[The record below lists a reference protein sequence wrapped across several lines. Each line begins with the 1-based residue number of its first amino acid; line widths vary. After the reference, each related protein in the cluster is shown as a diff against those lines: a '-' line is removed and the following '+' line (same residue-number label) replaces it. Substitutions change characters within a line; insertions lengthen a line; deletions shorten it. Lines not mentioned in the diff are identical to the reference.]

1 MNIYD
6 EKINKYTDWGGDD
19 STGGLPVSGKRV
31 QEFIKDTLNTK
42 ISATFFDSANM
53 TQYGFLSAEDR
64 DNYVTSGDSSLIIS
78 RCPFEFTGV
87 QKRIVIVNPA
97 GSQELYFAENTGE
110 AVITVGFQSQE
121 KDITGVQWND
131 VVEDFTVS
139 VWVDKGSTG
148 SWIQIIEN
156 RSILYGN
163 ELSVDVYKYIQNGVN
178 RVRISATG
186 VLSDATSDLLFTVN
200 RTSMY
205 LSTSNFNWY
214 RPFIEGEAYNLG
226 GMNIGGSIPKVLH
239 IKVSNSQLGYSKVYE
254 ENIGTKT
261 YTNVAYYYTGLTFP
275 ETGSGT
281 YNVDIWLNSSGLE
294 SEHLKYNIMFIASN
308 DTNTAQLIAIN
319 EVSNNISNWTDSE
332 LFKYTIY
339 DRGAT
344 TSSPSITITYN
355 SSTLVD
361 EILSNVS
368 TSTINAYNASLEIDS
383 EVSELAINATIS
395 LGETS
400 KQITIDVDNSVSFPA
415 TSGSVFYLN
424 AATRSNNQE
433 NKGNIIN
440 EVDSSQITMTTENI
454 AYIDGVDGWTVDD
467 EGRKCFFIPAGSKA
481 TIEYK
486 PFATIGNAKTIEF
499 CYKVNNVAD
508 YNENI
513 ITIATNPEDDAFR
526 GIRIKSKNVCVHS
539 RDKNTN
545 NLAQSYNTKDE
556 ETVHVIITI
565 IKNYKVNYGNLCQ
578 IYVNGV
584 KKTSFSFTDTDSF
597 ITSANIVLGCANSDL
612 YLYKIR
618 MYNSGFGWQDAVQ
631 NYINCLPDK
640 DSKVS
645 ALNKV
650 IEVVDDSY
658 NIDYDACV
666 KAGYNTMVIEM
677 KQGSL
682 PDVLHPSSGTCD
694 VTFNFPDVIESEL
707 DKDFKNFFSGNTLT
721 DQVIDGQGT
730 TSMTY
735 YRWNF
740 RWKLSKTYN
749 KRRITAKKNYAS
761 SMHSHKMG
769 CTRMYNDLHN
779 TVVGVNDANARV
791 AVFQYPAYG
800 FLKTLIDGTTDQ
812 YVYTFIGLYTVGPD
826 KGDRTTFGFNNPEFG
841 SSIMDMEGTDHTPM
855 GVGFDYP
862 WNSMSYDYAKEGFG
876 AITSNGS
883 VAVAYEVGSAGSL
896 SPDKAADQDAVWSM
910 IESEFKPA
918 YEAVYNNSTCILG
931 VTDTLEAINSNIS
944 SWRSQT
950 TSEGKPYSELEFW
963 TDGVYDL
970 YYFNTQSNRFE
981 SNGINLLT
989 QLNLSTTDLEGLSLH
1004 EKNEL
1009 FKSKRREKFKSI
1021 ASNYWNIDDLLFHDT
1036 FLLLFGATDNG
1047 KKNTYPYK
1055 LKLLSDGGRWQW
1067 RQDDLDSVLDI
1078 NNQGF
1083 AAKSY
1088 SLLYG
1093 DTTSSGSVFRGENSV
1108 LRTLVRECFVDET
1121 KQMVHRIL
1129 DAMVSLSPYGSNK
1142 IDKLIGYV
1150 KENLWD
1156 KAQNY
1161 FSKSGYN
1168 ADAEWSYEEAWPLKT
1183 SGAYV
1188 NDVDPLQQSLGD
1200 HYEAEKDWVELRM
1213 VFIASYF
1220 GWGPFAVD
1228 NGDDKST
1235 GQVSFRAASGYT
1247 YSITPAIDFNP
1258 TILIGQS
1265 DSVSAGNRILA
1276 GNSTDIV
1283 VPDMGNNDT
1292 HIYIQGTDYLSN
1304 IGDLKDLQVSADN
1317 PVLNVSSKRMKILK
1331 VGDELAENVTSNVA
1345 TLELGYNPCME
1356 EIDARNLST
1365 LTNSID
1371 LSRLPRLRRAL
1382 FKGTSS
1388 PNINISKGNKI
1399 EQLSLPDTITTLSLV
1414 SLPLLTEDTLDYGT
1428 LENISY
1434 LRVENNEFIDS
1445 FKLLKLAYTNSTNLS
1460 YIRIIGFDYSGTAS
1474 DITMLMDLAEAMD
1487 ENGNKKYHGIDAEGN
1502 ADNTGYPII
1511 EGHLHIAGSIS
1522 QETIDFLKDKFPALV
1537 LTADQIVNY
1546 FKFVDPEVSRIVA
1559 ENWGDG
1565 IGTTLEQI
1573 EAVTDIGT
1581 KFSNNSAITSFDEF
1595 VKFTNAQHITENAF
1609 QGDTSLRSIDL
1620 SKTKSI
1626 KSSSFYNCSSLNFD
1640 DLKLPELELLG
1651 VDAFYNV
1658 KIKNISD
1665 LGKITILPAASPNN
1679 QNFGDKSVLEEL
1691 VLPDTVTTLPENMC
1705 NGYTS
1710 LTYCKLPNSISI
1722 IPRNCFTGCSS
1733 LSKIEL
1739 PASVKELKQNCF
1751 SGCDTL
1757 SEINLGNI
1765 ENISIGNH
1773 SNIFTSK
1780 NLPEH
1785 IIFSNLK
1792 TISSTTS
1799 AWGILNGTNVRKVE
1813 FPNLEQVSGRWCFNG
1828 TSMLGTEEIIIGEN
1842 FKSWDGSYGDWLN
1855 LQPTLVIKAKTVP
1868 QLTGSLS
1875 TGKPNCI
1882 YVPDASVEA
1891 YKTATN
1897 WVNYADRI
1905 KSMFYYL
1912 GYIDFADPAVRDICV
1927 ANFDTDRDG
1936 VVSIEEAAA
1945 VTDIKTI
1952 FQGNTEITSFDEFK
1966 YFTGVTTLRT
1976 AFNNCK
1982 SLKKVSVPAI
1992 VSSVSTYRMFNGC
2005 SALSDVVFNAE
2016 TFGDQ
2021 VLKEA
2026 RSIKNVVLGSNVKTA
2041 ILHSA
2046 LENTYSPLN
2055 LYVGSGCNSISFS
2068 VGRDS
2073 ALRSILFA
2081 NIDVDAA
2088 NTNYYSNDGCLYET
2102 STNKLIVSRQR
2113 GEDEYTLPS
2122 FVSSLSDS
2130 AFAGTDIKKVII
2142 PSNVDTSTNTYLF
2155 KGSLVEEAV
2164 FQNSMISLTGFC
2176 FRDCKQLKKVTYPS
2190 TLTTFKGGVFYQCTS
2205 LTKFTIEAQVIGVN
2219 SEGSYGVFER
2229 CTSLSALICLP
2240 ENPPTAGINFIAN
2253 TPIASGTGFI
2263 YVPDDSVDA
2272 YKAATNWSTYTS
2284 QIKPINVA
2292 DTLPDIS
2299 TVAENDLYKIGEVYW
2314 KAEMVDNVLTWV
2326 EI

>member
-440 EVDSSQITMTTENI
+440 EVDGSQITMATENI

-707 DKDFKNFFSGNTLT
+707 DNDFKNFFSGNTLT
-721 DQVIDGQGT
+721 DQVIAGQGT

-812 YVYTFIGLYTVGPD
+812 YIYTFIGLYTVGPD
-826 KGDRTTFGFNNPEFG
+826 KGDDTTFGFNNPEFG

-896 SPDKAADQDAVWSM
+896 SPGEAADQDAVWSM

-981 SNGINLLT
+981 SNGINLLA

-1168 ADAEWSYEEAWPLKT
+1168 VDTEWSYEEAWPLKT
-1183 SGAYV
+1183 SGVYV
-1188 NDVDPLQQSLGD
+1188 NDVDPLQQALGD

-1228 NGDDKST
+1228 NGNDKST

-1365 LTNSID
+1365 LTSSID

-1388 PNINISKGNKI
+1388 PNINIGKGNKI

-1434 LRVENNEFIDS
+1434 LRVENNRFIDS
-1445 FKLLKLAYTNSTNLS
+1445 FELLKLAYTNSTNLS
-1460 YIRIIGFDYSGTAS
+1460 YIRIIGFDYSGTAN
-1474 DITMLMDLAEAMD
+1474 DINMLIDLAEAMD
-1487 ENGNKKYHGIDAEGN
+1487 ENGNRKHSGIDAEGN
-1502 ADNTGYPII
+1502 VTDGIPVI
-1511 EGHLHIAGSIS
+1511 EGTL
-1522 QETIDFLKDKFPALV
+1522 TVDKVYESTLEKVRGLFPNV
-1537 LTADQIVNY
+1537 NIVTTGGVY
-1546 FKFVDPEVSRIVA
+1546 VEFADPEVRRICA
-1559 ENWGDG
+1559 ETWGDG

-1573 EAVTDIGT
+1573 QAVSNLAKKFKDNASIQTFNELNKFTNVTELSDSEFQGCTSLVSVDLKNVKRLNGDYFGLGSFAAVSSLVSVGDVSNLEYINGEVFRNCTNLEGDFVCPNLTYLGVSNTFEGTKIT
-1581 KFSNNSAITSFDEF
+1581 KFSAPKLESISNSSSSRSYCFLNCTSLIEVELPLMTSLLNVSSGTGTISGIFEGCTSLSKVKVPLVTEFGNKCFKGCINLSDIEINPNTKIIRNSAFFNTKISGVLDLPGLEVLSIGAFGKTEITRVENLGSITSIDGGYFNDFDRTFGECSSLEL
-1595 VKFTNAQHITENAF
+1595 VKLPSTLTTL
-1609 QGDTSLRSIDL
+1609 GVR
-1620 SKTKSI
+1620 
-1626 KSSSFYNCSSLNFD
+1626 SFYNCTSLHTVICYAEIPPTLNMASTR
-1640 DLKLPELELLG
+1640 
-1651 VDAFYNV
+1651 DAF
-1658 KIKNISD
+1658 D
-1665 LGKITILPAASPNN
+1665 G
-1679 QNFGDKSVLEEL
+1679 
-1691 VLPDTVTTLPENMC
+1691 C
-1705 NGYTS
+1705 TS
-1710 LTYCKLPNSISI
+1710 LTS
-1722 IPRNCFTGCSS
+1722 
-1733 LSKIEL
+1733 
-1739 PASVKELKQNCF
+1739 
-1751 SGCDTL
+1751 
-1757 SEINLGNI
+1757 
-1765 ENISIGNH
+1765 
-1773 SNIFTSK
+1773 
-1780 NLPEH
+1780 
-1785 IIFSNLK
+1785 
-1792 TISSTTS
+1792 
-1799 AWGILNGTNVRKVE
+1799 
-1813 FPNLEQVSGRWCFNG
+1813 
-1828 TSMLGTEEIIIGEN
+1828 
-1842 FKSWDGSYGDWLN
+1842 
-1855 LQPTLVIKAKTVP
+1855 
-1868 QLTGSLS
+1868 
-1875 TGKPNCI
+1875 I

-1897 WVNYADRI
+1897 WVTYADRI

-1927 ANFDTDRDG
+1927 ANFDTDGDG
-1936 VVSIEEAAA
+1936 VVSMEEAAA
-1945 VTDIKTI
+1945 VTALNFDW
-1952 FQGNTEITSFDEFK
+1952 NTWQNFVTFNEFK
-1966 YFTGVTTLRT
+1966 YFTGITKLNFASAKNLKEYICPPSIRIVDSIGHGAEKFTLNEGITEFRTACFQGNYKITNITIPSTTEKIGNSLFRTIPEWGQASEGAFIFTDFIMEDNGYYKAVDGILYNSAQTMLQQFPAGRTGSYITPPGVSLQHGCFGNSELSKIEVDANVTTLPGELFFHSKKLET
-1976 AFNNCK
+1976 IILNGITSISANNQSFYFCNKLK
-1982 SLKKVSVPAI
+1982 SLI
-1992 VSSVSTYRMFNGC
+1992 
-2005 SALSDVVFNAE
+2005 
-2016 TFGDQ
+2016 
-2021 VLKEA
+2021 
-2026 RSIKNVVLGSNVKTA
+2026 IKTQTVASLGASNVFSNDS
-2041 ILHSA
+2041 I
-2046 LENTYSPLN
+2046 
-2055 LYVGSGCNSISFS
+2055 GSG
-2068 VGRDS
+2068 
-2073 ALRSILFA
+2073 
-2081 NIDVDAA
+2081 
-2088 NTNYYSNDGCLYET
+2088 
-2102 STNKLIVSRQR
+2102 
-2113 GEDEYTLPS
+2113 
-2122 FVSSLSDS
+2122 
-2130 AFAGTDIKKVII
+2130 
-2142 PSNVDTSTNTYLF
+2142 
-2155 KGSLVEEAV
+2155 
-2164 FQNSMISLTGFC
+2164 
-2176 FRDCKQLKKVTYPS
+2176 
-2190 TLTTFKGGVFYQCTS
+2190 
-2205 LTKFTIEAQVIGVN
+2205 
-2219 SEGSYGVFER
+2219 
-2229 CTSLSALICLP
+2229 
-2240 ENPPTAGINFIAN
+2240 TA
-2253 TPIASGTGFI
+2253 FI
-2263 YVPDDSVDA
+2263 YVPSNLVDS
-2272 YKAATNWSTYTS
+2272 YKAAENWSTYAS

-2299 TVAENDLYKIGEVYW
+2299 TVAENDLYKIGEAYW
-2314 KAEMVDNVLTWV
+2314 KAELVDSVLTWV
-2326 EI
+2326 EL

>member
-19 STGGLPVSGKRV
+19 STGGLPVSGRRV

-42 ISATFFDSANM
+42 ISATLFDSANM

-156 RSILYGN
+156 RRILYGN
-163 ELSVDVYKYIQNGVN
+163 ELSVDVYKYIQNGAN

-205 LSTSNFNWY
+205 LSPSNFNWY

-513 ITIATNPEDDAFR
+513 ITIATNPEDAAFR

-545 NLAQSYNTKDE
+545 DLAQSYNTKDE

-565 IKNYKVNYGNLCQ
+565 IKNYKINYGNLCQ

-677 KQGSL
+677 KQGNL

-707 DKDFKNFFSGNTLT
+707 DEDFKNFFSGNTLT

-812 YVYTFIGLYTVGPD
+812 YIYTFIGLYTVGPD

-862 WNSMSYDYAKEGFG
+862 WNSMGYDYAKEGFG

-883 VAVAYEVGSAGSL
+883 IAVAYEVGSAGSL
-896 SPDKAADQDAVWSM
+896 SPDEAADQDAVWSM

-1055 LKLLSDGGRWQW
+1055 LKLLADGGRWQW

-1150 KENLWD
+1150 RENLWD

-1168 ADAEWSYEEAWPLKT
+1168 TDAEWSYEEAWPLKT

-1228 NGDDKST
+1228 NGNDKST

-1265 DSVSAGNRILA
+1265 DSVSAGNRIIA

-1317 PVLNVSSKRMKILK
+1317 PVLNVSSKRMKVLK
-1331 VGDELAENVTSNVA
+1331 VGDELAENVTSNVT
-1345 TLELGYNPCME
+1345 TLELGYSPCME

-1365 LTNSID
+1365 LTSSID
-1371 LSRLPRLRRAL
+1371 LSRLPRLRKAL
-1382 FKGTSS
+1382 FKGTSF
-1388 PNINISKGNKI
+1388 PNINIGKGNKI

-1434 LRVENNEFIDS
+1434 LRVENNRFIDS
-1445 FKLLKLAYTNSTNLS
+1445 FELLKLAYTNSTNLS
-1460 YIRIIGFDYSGTAS
+1460 YIRIIGFDYSGTAN
-1474 DITMLMDLAEAMD
+1474 DINMLIDLAEAMD
-1487 ENGNKKYHGIDAEGN
+1487 ENGNRKYSGIDAEGN
-1502 ADNTGYPII
+1502 VTDEIPVI
-1511 EGHLHIAGSIS
+1511 EGTL
-1522 QETIDFLKDKFPALV
+1522 TVDKVYESALEKVRGLFPNV
-1537 LTADQIVNY
+1537 NIVTTGVVY
-1546 FKFVDPEVSRIVA
+1546 VEFADPEVQRICA

-1573 EAVTDIGT
+1573 QAVPNLAKKFKDNASIQTFNELNKFTNVTELSDSEFQGCTSLVSVDLKNVKRLNGDYFSLGSFAAVSSLVSVGDVSNLEYIHGEVFRNCTNLEGDFVCPNLTYLGVSNTFEGTKIT
-1581 KFSNNSAITSFDEF
+1581 KFSAPKLESISNVNNSRSSCFL
-1595 VKFTNAQHITENAF
+1595 NC
-1609 QGDTSLRSIDL
+1609 TSLIEVELPLMTSLLHASSGTGTITGTFEGCTSL
-1620 SKTKSI
+1620 SKVKVPLVTEFGINCFKGCINLSDIEINPNTKIIRNSAFFNTKISGVLDLPNLEKLSI
-1626 KSSSFYNCSSLNFD
+1626 GVFGKTEITRVENLGSITIIDNGFWNDYDRTFGECFSLELVKLPSTLTTLGVRSFYNCTSLHTVICYAEIPPTLN
-1640 DLKLPELELLG
+1640 KASAR
-1651 VDAFYNV
+1651 DAF
-1658 KIKNISD
+1658 D
-1665 LGKITILPAASPNN
+1665 G
-1679 QNFGDKSVLEEL
+1679 
-1691 VLPDTVTTLPENMC
+1691 C
-1705 NGYTS
+1705 TS
-1710 LTYCKLPNSISI
+1710 LTS
-1722 IPRNCFTGCSS
+1722 
-1733 LSKIEL
+1733 
-1739 PASVKELKQNCF
+1739 
-1751 SGCDTL
+1751 
-1757 SEINLGNI
+1757 
-1765 ENISIGNH
+1765 
-1773 SNIFTSK
+1773 
-1780 NLPEH
+1780 
-1785 IIFSNLK
+1785 
-1792 TISSTTS
+1792 
-1799 AWGILNGTNVRKVE
+1799 
-1813 FPNLEQVSGRWCFNG
+1813 
-1828 TSMLGTEEIIIGEN
+1828 
-1842 FKSWDGSYGDWLN
+1842 
-1855 LQPTLVIKAKTVP
+1855 
-1868 QLTGSLS
+1868 
-1875 TGKPNCI
+1875 I

-1897 WVNYADRI
+1897 WVNRATII
-1905 KSMFYYL
+1905 K
-1912 GYIDFADPAVRDICV
+1912 P
-1927 ANFDTDRDG
+1927 
-1936 VVSIEEAAA
+1936 
-1945 VTDIKTI
+1945 
-1952 FQGNTEITSFDEFK
+1952 
-1966 YFTGVTTLRT
+1966 
-1976 AFNNCK
+1976 
-1982 SLKKVSVPAI
+1982 
-1992 VSSVSTYRMFNGC
+1992 
-2005 SALSDVVFNAE
+2005 LSE
-2016 TFGDQ
+2016 
-2021 VLKEA
+2021 
-2026 RSIKNVVLGSNVKTA
+2026 
-2041 ILHSA
+2041 
-2046 LENTYSPLN
+2046 
-2055 LYVGSGCNSISFS
+2055 YVGS
-2068 VGRDS
+2068 
-2073 ALRSILFA
+2073 
-2081 NIDVDAA
+2081 
-2088 NTNYYSNDGCLYET
+2088 
-2102 STNKLIVSRQR
+2102 
-2113 GEDEYTLPS
+2113 
-2122 FVSSLSDS
+2122 
-2130 AFAGTDIKKVII
+2130 
-2142 PSNVDTSTNTYLF
+2142 
-2155 KGSLVEEAV
+2155 
-2164 FQNSMISLTGFC
+2164 
-2176 FRDCKQLKKVTYPS
+2176 
-2190 TLTTFKGGVFYQCTS
+2190 
-2205 LTKFTIEAQVIGVN
+2205 
-2219 SEGSYGVFER
+2219 
-2229 CTSLSALICLP
+2229 
-2240 ENPPTAGINFIAN
+2240 
-2253 TPIASGTGFI
+2253 
-2263 YVPDDSVDA
+2263 
-2272 YKAATNWSTYTS
+2272 
-2284 QIKPINVA
+2284 
-2292 DTLPDIS
+2292 
-2299 TVAENDLYKIGEVYW
+2299 
-2314 KAEMVDNVLTWV
+2314 
-2326 EI
+2326 

>member
-31 QEFIKDTLNTK
+31 QEFIKDTLDTK
-42 ISATFFDSANM
+42 ISATLFDSTNM

-156 RSILYGN
+156 RRILYGN
-163 ELSVDVYKYIQNGVN
+163 ELSVDVYKYIQNGAN

-205 LSTSNFNWY
+205 LSPSNFNWY

-281 YNVDIWLNSSGLE
+281 YNVDIWLNTNGLE

-344 TSSPSITITYN
+344 TSSPSITITHN

-361 EILSNVS
+361 ETLSNVS
-368 TSTINAYNASLEIDS
+368 TSTINTYNASLEIDS
-383 EVSELAINATIS
+383 EVSELAINATIT

-400 KQITIDVDNSVSFPA
+400 KQITIDVDNSLSFPA

-526 GIRIKSKNVCVHS
+526 GIRIKSKNICVHS

-545 NLAQSYNTKDE
+545 DLAQSYNTKDE

-565 IKNYKVNYGNLCQ
+565 IKNYKINYGNLCQ

-707 DKDFKNFFSGNTLT
+707 DEDFKNFFSGNTLT

-779 TVVGVNDANARV
+779 TVVGSNDAAARV

-812 YVYTFIGLYTVGPD
+812 YIYTFIGLYTVGPD
-826 KGDRTTFGFNNPEFG
+826 KGDSTTFGFNNPEFG

-862 WNSMSYDYAKEGFG
+862 WNSMGYDYAKEGFG

-896 SPDKAADQDAVWSM
+896 SPDEAADQDAVWSM
-910 IESEFKPA
+910 IENEFKPA

-931 VTDTLEAINSNIS
+931 VTDTLETINSNIS

-1021 ASNYWNIDDLLFHDT
+1021 ASNYWDIDDLLFHDT

-1055 LKLLSDGGRWQW
+1055 LKLLADGGRWQW

-1108 LRTLVRECFVDET
+1108 LRILVRECFVDEI

-1142 IDKLIGYV
+1142 IDKLIGYIR
-1150 KENLWD
+1150 ENLWD
-1156 KAQNY
+1156 KAQDY

-1168 ADAEWSYEEAWPLKT
+1168 TDAEWSYEEAWPLKT

-1213 VFIASYF
+1213 IFIASYF
-1220 GWGPFAVD
+1220 GWGPFAVG

-1247 YSITPAIDFNP
+1247 YSIIPAIDFNP

-1265 DSVSAGNRILA
+1265 DAVSAGNRIIA

-1292 HIYIQGTDYLSN
+1292 HIYIQGTDYLSD

-1414 SLPLLTEDTLDYGT
+1414 SLPLLTEDALDYGT

-1445 FKLLKLAYTNSTNLS
+1445 FELLKLAYTNSTNLS

-1474 DITMLMDLAEAMD
+1474 DITMLINLAEAMD

-1511 EGHLHIAGSIS
+1511 EGHLHISGSTA
-1522 QETIDFLKDKFPALV
+1522 QDTIDFLKDKFPALV
-1537 LTADQIVNY
+1537 LTADQITNY
-1546 FKFVDPEVSRIVA
+1546 FKFADPEVSRIVA
-1559 ENWGDG
+1559 QNWGDG
-1565 IGTTLEQI
+1565 IGTSLEQI

-1581 KFSNNSAITSFDEF
+1581 KFSNNTAITSFDEF
-1595 VKFTNAQHITENAF
+1595 VKFTNAQHIPENAF

-1626 KSSSFYNCSSLNFD
+1626 ERHSFYNCSSLNFD
-1640 DLKLPELELLG
+1640 DLKLPELELLNT
-1651 VDAFYNV
+1651 DAFYNV
-1658 KIKNISD
+1658 KIKKISD
-1665 LGKITILPAASPNN
+1665 FGKITALPAASPEN

-1722 IPRNCFTGCSS
+1722 IPNNCFTSCSS

-1739 PASVKELKQNCF
+1739 PASVKELKRNCF
-1751 SGCDTL
+1751 NGCDTL
-1757 SEINLGNI
+1757 SEINLENI

-1773 SNIFTSK
+1773 STIFTSK

-1799 AWGILNGTNVRKVE
+1799 ALGILNNTNVRKVE

-1842 FKSWDGSYGDWLN
+1842 FKSCGGSYGDWLN
-1855 LQPTLVIKAKTVP
+1855 LNPTLVIKAKTVP

-1875 TGKPNCI
+1875 TGKPNYI

-1905 KSMFYYL
+1905 KSIFYYL

-1927 ANFDTDRDG
+1927 ANFDTDADG
-1936 VVSIEEAAA
+1936 VVSMEEAAA
-1945 VTDIKTI
+1945 VASLNFDW
-1952 FQGNTEITSFDEFK
+1952 NTWQNFVTFNEFK
-1966 YFTGVTTLRT
+1966 YFTGVTRLNFDSARNLKEYICPPSIRIVDGIGGAAEKFTLNEGITEFRT
-1976 AFNNCK
+1976 ACFRSNYKITNITIPSTTEKIGNNLFDTVPEWGTGLRGAFILTDFIMEDNGYYK
-1982 SLKKVSVPAI
+1982 AVDGILYNSAQTMIQQFPAGRTGSYTTPAGVSLQA
-1992 VSSVSTYRMFNGC
+1992 GC
-2005 SALSDVVFNAE
+2005 FGNSELSKIEVDA
-2016 TFGDQ
+2016 
-2021 VLKEA
+2021 
-2026 RSIKNVVLGSNVKTA
+2026 
-2041 ILHSA
+2041 
-2046 LENTYSPLN
+2046 
-2055 LYVGSGCNSISFS
+2055 SISILPSKLFFHS
-2068 VGRDS
+2068 QKLETIILNGVTSITKDS
-2073 ALRSILFA
+2073 QSFFF
-2081 NIDVDAA
+2081 
-2088 NTNYYSNDGCLYET
+2088 C
-2102 STNKLIVSRQR
+2102 NKLKNLIIKTQTVA
-2113 GEDEYTLPS
+2113 
-2122 FVSSLSDS
+2122 SL
-2130 AFAGTDIKKVII
+2130 G
-2142 PSNVDTSTNTYLF
+2142 
-2155 KGSLVEEAV
+2155 
-2164 FQNSMISLTGFC
+2164 
-2176 FRDCKQLKKVTYPS
+2176 
-2190 TLTTFKGGVFYQCTS
+2190 
-2205 LTKFTIEAQVIGVN
+2205 
-2219 SEGSYGVFER
+2219 
-2229 CTSLSALICLP
+2229 
-2240 ENPPTAGINFIAN
+2240 
-2253 TPIASGTGFI
+2253 ASGIFGNDSISSGTAFI
-2263 YVPDDSVDA
+2263 YVPGDLVDS
-2272 YKAATNWSTYTS
+2272 YKAAENWSTYAA

-2299 TVAENDLYKIGEVYW
+2299 AVAENDLYKIGEVYW
-2314 KAEMVDNVLTWV
+2314 KAELVDSVLTWV

>member
-121 KDITGVQWND
+121 KDITGAQWND

-156 RSILYGN
+156 RRILYGN

-205 LSTSNFNWY
+205 LSSSNFNWY

-513 ITIATNPEDDAFR
+513 ITIATNPEDAAFR

-545 NLAQSYNTKDE
+545 DLAQSYNTKDE

-618 MYNSGFGWQDAVQ
+618 MYNSGFGWQDAIQ

-707 DKDFKNFFSGNTLT
+707 DEDFKNFFSGNTLT

-779 TVVGVNDANARV
+779 TVVGSNDANARV

-812 YVYTFIGLYTVGPD
+812 YIYTFIGLYTVGPD
-826 KGDRTTFGFNNPEFG
+826 KGDDMTFGFNNPEFG

-862 WNSMSYDYAKEGFG
+862 WNSMGYDYAKEGFG

-883 VAVAYEVGSAGSL
+883 IAVAYEVGSAGSL
-896 SPDKAADQDAVWSM
+896 SPDEAADQDAVWSM

-1055 LKLLSDGGRWQW
+1055 LKLLADGGRWQW

-1168 ADAEWSYEEAWPLKT
+1168 TDAEWSYEEAWPLKT

-1292 HIYIQGTDYLSN
+1292 HIYIQGTDYLSD

-1434 LRVENNEFIDS
+1434 LRVENNRFIDS
-1445 FKLLKLAYTNSTNLS
+1445 FELLKLAYTNSTNLS
-1460 YIRIIGFDYSGTAS
+1460 YIRIIGFDYSGTAN
-1474 DITMLMDLAEAMD
+1474 DINMLMDLAEAMD
-1487 ENGNKKYHGIDAEGN
+1487 ENGNRKHSGIDAEGN
-1502 ADNTGYPII
+1502 VTDEIPVI
-1511 EGHLHIAGSIS
+1511 EGTL
-1522 QETIDFLKDKFPALV
+1522 TVDKVYESVLEKVRGLFPNV
-1537 LTADQIVNY
+1537 NIVTTGGVY
-1546 FKFVDPEVSRIVA
+1546 VEFADPEIRRICT

-1581 KFSNNSAITSFDEF
+1581 KFSNNTAITSFDEF
-1595 VKFTNAQHITENAF
+1595 EK
-1609 QGDTSLRSIDL
+1609 
-1620 SKTKSI
+1620 
-1626 KSSSFYNCSSLNFD
+1626 
-1640 DLKLPELELLG
+1640 
-1651 VDAFYNV
+1651 
-1658 KIKNISD
+1658 
-1665 LGKITILPAASPNN
+1665 
-1679 QNFGDKSVLEEL
+1679 
-1691 VLPDTVTTLPENMC
+1691 
-1705 NGYTS
+1705 
-1710 LTYCKLPNSISI
+1710 
-1722 IPRNCFTGCSS
+1722 
-1733 LSKIEL
+1733 
-1739 PASVKELKQNCF
+1739 
-1751 SGCDTL
+1751 
-1757 SEINLGNI
+1757 
-1765 ENISIGNH
+1765 
-1773 SNIFTSK
+1773 
-1780 NLPEH
+1780 
-1785 IIFSNLK
+1785 
-1792 TISSTTS
+1792 
-1799 AWGILNGTNVRKVE
+1799 
-1813 FPNLEQVSGRWCFNG
+1813 
-1828 TSMLGTEEIIIGEN
+1828 
-1842 FKSWDGSYGDWLN
+1842 
-1855 LQPTLVIKAKTVP
+1855 
-1868 QLTGSLS
+1868 
-1875 TGKPNCI
+1875 
-1882 YVPDASVEA
+1882 
-1891 YKTATN
+1891 
-1897 WVNYADRI
+1897 
-1905 KSMFYYL
+1905 
-1912 GYIDFADPAVRDICV
+1912 
-1927 ANFDTDRDG
+1927 
-1936 VVSIEEAAA
+1936 
-1945 VTDIKTI
+1945 
-1952 FQGNTEITSFDEFK
+1952 
-1966 YFTGVTTLRT
+1966 FTGVTTIT
-1976 AFNNCK
+1976 KAFQNDSSLVNITIPESVTSFGNNAFDGCT
-1982 SLKKVSVPAI
+1982 SLKELNINGRITEVGTRFLAYTPITEINLSNLLKVG
-1992 VSSVSTYRMFNGC
+1992 N
-2005 SALSDVVFNAE
+2005 NA
-2016 TFGDQ
+2016 FG
-2021 VLKEA
+2021 
-2026 RSIKNVVLGSNVKTA
+2026 
-2041 ILHSA
+2041 
-2046 LENTYSPLN
+2046 
-2055 LYVGSGCNSISFS
+2055 
-2068 VGRDS
+2068 
-2073 ALRSILFA
+2073 RSILNRIELNGIKSINNQNFFIGPFYA
-2081 NIDVDAA
+2081 DPMIFIFPNLENHTGTFWGWEDWSQPIPPKGTGYALFGENLTSVDIYAYDQYPIVNIFLSSVPPEVKRGQYMAASTNITYYVRSGSLDHYRQATAWISVSSKIKPLFDLQTDNPNAWDA
-2088 NTNYYSNDGCLYET
+2088 LYEYFVDYLDEPYMTPIYVHPIYFPTVQIEGKVKNEPIGVNWSIVDGDSVATISDDGLLEFKESGSASVRMTLANNPSIYIDATYNYIHDDSIEIGMKLNNRNELEASNSHSTITVQCQGGTNVTISQNFGWNT
-2102 STNKLIVSRQR
+2102 SRLVVYDADNNVLYAYNIWS
-2113 GEDEYTLPS
+2113 GYSYTLPDNA
-2122 FVSSLSDS
+2122 VK
-2130 AFAGTDIKKVII
+2130 IK
-2142 PSNVDTSTNTYLF
+2142 
-2155 KGSLVEEAV
+2155 
-2164 FQNSMISLTGFC
+2164 Q
-2176 FRDCKQLKKVTYPS
+2176 
-2190 TLTTFKGGVFYQCTS
+2190 TFT
-2205 LTKFTIEAQVIGVN
+2205 TKFLHYAAIKDNTNGVYLWK
-2219 SEGSYGVFER
+2219 G
-2229 CTSLSALICLP
+2229 A
-2240 ENPPTAGINFIAN
+2240 
-2253 TPIASGTGFI
+2253 
-2263 YVPDDSVDA
+2263 YV
-2272 YKAATNWSTYTS
+2272 N
-2284 QIKPINVA
+2284 
-2292 DTLPDIS
+2292 
-2299 TVAENDLYKIGEVYW
+2299 
-2314 KAEMVDNVLTWV
+2314 
-2326 EI
+2326 

>member
-205 LSTSNFNWY
+205 LSSSNFNWY

-440 EVDSSQITMTTENI
+440 EVDSSQITMATENI

-545 NLAQSYNTKDE
+545 DLAQSYNTKDE

-707 DKDFKNFFSGNTLT
+707 DNDFKNFFSGNTLT

-812 YVYTFIGLYTVGPD
+812 YIYTFIGLYTVGPD

-862 WNSMSYDYAKEGFG
+862 WNSMGYDYAKEGFG

-883 VAVAYEVGSAGSL
+883 IAVAYEVGSAGSL
-896 SPDKAADQDAVWSM
+896 SPDEAADQDAVWSM

-1055 LKLLSDGGRWQW
+1055 LKLLADGGRWQW

-1150 KENLWD
+1150 RENLWD

-1168 ADAEWSYEEAWPLKT
+1168 TDAEWSYEEAWPLKT

-1220 GWGPFAVD
+1220 GWGPFAVGS
-1228 NGDDKST
+1228 GDDKST

-1434 LRVENNEFIDS
+1434 LRVENNRFIDS
-1445 FKLLKLAYTNSTNLS
+1445 FELLKLAYTNSTNLS

-1474 DITMLMDLAEAMD
+1474 DINMLVDLAEAMD
-1487 ENGNKKYHGIDAEGN
+1487 ENGNKRYHGIDAEGN
-1502 ADNTGYPII
+1502 TDNTGYPII
-1511 EGHLHIAGSIS
+1511 EGHLHIVGSIA
-1522 QETIDFLKDKFPALV
+1522 QDNIDFLKGKFPALV
-1537 LTADQIVNY
+1537 LTADQIINY
-1546 FKFVDPEVSRIVA
+1546 FKFADPEVERIVA

-1565 IGTTLEQI
+1565 IGTSLEQI
-1573 EAVTDIGT
+1573 QAVTDIGT
-1581 KFSNNSAITSFDEF
+1581 KFSNNTAITRFDEF
-1595 VKFTNAQHITENAF
+1595 VKFTNAQHIPRNAF

-1626 KSSSFYNCSSLNFD
+1626 NSRSFYNCSSLNFD

-1658 KIKNISD
+1658 KIKKISD
-1665 LGKITILPAASPNN
+1665 LGKITALPDASPNN

-1710 LTYCKLPNSISI
+1710 LTYCKLPNSISV

-1751 SGCDTL
+1751 NGCNTL

-1765 ENISIGNH
+1765 ENISISNH

-1792 TISSTTS
+1792 TISSTTA
-1799 AWGILNGTNVRKVE
+1799 AWGILNNTNVRKVE

-1842 FKSWDGSYGDWLN
+1842 FKSWDGSYGDYLN

-1897 WVNYADRI
+1897 WVNYADII

-1912 GYIDFADPAVRDICV
+1912 GYIEFADPAVRDICV

-1936 VVSIEEAAA
+1936 VVSMEEAAA
-1945 VTDIKTI
+1945 VTDIGTI
-1952 FQGNTEITSFDEFK
+1952 FKDNAEITSFDEFK
-1966 YFTGVTTLRT
+1966 YFTGITSVGNNAFSNCRNLKKITLSDNIKNIGNYAFLNTPLEGIMVIPANCSSFGSDCFQNVKLTAFEIKGQYFPTPDLSRYTSTYNRIFPSKGNTYYIEKDHCLFSTDGTILYCVPNEASCPSLEGVTTIKQNAFYYNT
-1976 AFNNCK
+1976 AIEDINIPASVSNIETYAFTNSSITKCVFNSIITFGNGFIF
-1982 SLKKVSVPAI
+1982 SN
-1992 VSSVSTYRMFNGC
+1992 SSVKTII
-2005 SALSDVVFNAE
+2005 FNAIE
-2016 TFGDQ
+2016 TLSYYTLSYVGNLQTLILASDTICE
-2021 VLKEA
+2021 LP
-2026 RSIKNVVLGSNVKTA
+2026 IKLYNNPIADGSNG
-2041 ILHSA
+2041 
-2046 LENTYSPLN
+2046 
-2055 LYVGSGCNSISFS
+2055 YVY
-2068 VGRDS
+2068 V
-2073 ALRSILFA
+2073 
-2081 NIDVDAA
+2081 
-2088 NTNYYSNDGCLYET
+2088 
-2102 STNKLIVSRQR
+2102 
-2113 GEDEYTLPS
+2113 
-2122 FVSSLSDS
+2122 
-2130 AFAGTDIKKVII
+2130 
-2142 PSNVDTSTNTYLF
+2142 PSNLIEDY
-2155 KGSLVEEAV
+2155 
-2164 FQNSMISLTGFC
+2164 
-2176 FRDCKQLKKVTYPS
+2176 KV
-2190 TLTTFKGGVFYQCTS
+2190 
-2205 LTKFTIEAQVIGVN
+2205 
-2219 SEGSYGVFER
+2219 
-2229 CTSLSALICLP
+2229 
-2240 ENPPTAGINFIAN
+2240 AN
-2253 TPIASGTGFI
+2253 
-2263 YVPDDSVDA
+2263 
-2272 YKAATNWSTYTS
+2272 NWSIYAA

-2314 KAEMVDNVLTWV
+2314 KAELVDSVLAWV

>member
-19 STGGLPVSGKRV
+19 STGGLPVSGRRV

-163 ELSVDVYKYIQNGVN
+163 ELSVDVYKYIQNGAN

-205 LSTSNFNWY
+205 LSPSNFNWY

-344 TSSPSITITYN
+344 TSSPSITITHN

-361 EILSNVS
+361 ETLSNVS

-400 KQITIDVDNSVSFPA
+400 KQITIDVDNSLSFPA

-526 GIRIKSKNVCVHS
+526 GIRIKSKNICVHS

-545 NLAQSYNTKDE
+545 DLAQSYNTKDE

-565 IKNYKVNYGNLCQ
+565 IKNYKINYGNLCQ

-707 DKDFKNFFSGNTLT
+707 DDDFKNFFSGNTLT
-721 DQVIDGQGT
+721 DQVIAGQGT

-779 TVVGVNDANARV
+779 TVVGSNDANARV

-812 YVYTFIGLYTVGPD
+812 YIYTFIGLYTVGPD

-862 WNSMSYDYAKEGFG
+862 WNSMGYDYAKEGFG

-896 SPDKAADQDAVWSM
+896 SPDEAADQDAVWSM

-931 VTDTLEAINSNIS
+931 VTDTLETINSNIS

-1055 LKLLSDGGRWQW
+1055 LKLLADGGRWQW

-1168 ADAEWSYEEAWPLKT
+1168 VDTEWSYEEAWPLKT
-1183 SGAYV
+1183 SGVYV
-1188 NDVDPLQQSLGD
+1188 NDVDPLQQALGD

-1228 NGDDKST
+1228 NGNDKST

-1365 LTNSID
+1365 LTSSID

-1388 PNINISKGNKI
+1388 PNINIGKGNKI

-1414 SLPLLTEDTLDYGT
+1414 SLPLLTEETLDYGT

-1445 FKLLKLAYTNSTNLS
+1445 FELLKLAYTNSTNLS
-1460 YIRIIGFDYSGTAS
+1460 YIRIIGFDYSGTAN
-1474 DITMLMDLAEAMD
+1474 DINMLIDLAEAMD
-1487 ENGNKKYHGIDAEGN
+1487 ENGNRKHSGIDAEGN
-1502 ADNTGYPII
+1502 VTDGIPVI
-1511 EGHLHIAGSIS
+1511 EGTL
-1522 QETIDFLKDKFPALV
+1522 TVDKVYESALEKVRGLFPNV
-1537 LTADQIVNY
+1537 NIVTTGGVY
-1546 FKFVDPEVSRIVA
+1546 VEFADPEVRRICA
-1559 ENWGDG
+1559 ETWGDG
-1565 IGTTLEQI
+1565 IGATLEQI

-1581 KFSNNSAITSFDEF
+1581 KFSGNTLIETFNELNKFKNIQSLVSGAFDNC
-1595 VKFTNAQHITENAF
+1595 TN
-1609 QGDTSLRSIDL
+1609 LKSIDL
-1620 SKTKSI
+1620 SNIKQFNGTYYTSGTFKQCTSLQNIGSLENLEVISPSAFNGCTNLVQDIYMPKLKKFYTNQTFTNSGITKFDAPNITSYERASNSGSGVFNNCKNLVEISI
-1626 KSSSFYNCSSLNFD
+1626 PILIDASSSFASGCSNLEKVNVAFVYIDTEAFKDCTKLKSFNFENVTGLNTDCFLNVSMELD
-1640 DLKLPELELLG
+1640 ELNLPKLEAAPNRG
-1651 VDAFYNV
+1651 VFSKF
-1658 KIKNISD
+1658 KIKRVVD
-1665 LGKITILPAASPNN
+1665 LGSITSLPYIGSNYYIFGDPLYLKSIVLPATLTSMGSGYRPFHGYYN
-1679 QNFGDKSVLEEL
+1679 LE
-1691 VLPDTVTTLPENMC
+1691 
-1705 NGYTS
+1705 Y
-1710 LTYCKLPNSISI
+1710 I
-1722 IPRNCFTGCSS
+1722 IIKAITP
-1733 LSKIEL
+1733 
-1739 PASVKELKQNCF
+1739 P
-1751 SGCDTL
+1751 TL
-1757 SEINLGNI
+1757 SNNSGDMGN
-1765 ENISIGNH
+1765 
-1773 SNIFTSK
+1773 
-1780 NLPEH
+1780 
-1785 IIFSNLK
+1785 
-1792 TISSTTS
+1792 
-1799 AWGILNGTNVRKVE
+1799 
-1813 FPNLEQVSGRWCFNG
+1813 
-1828 TSMLGTEEIIIGEN
+1828 
-1842 FKSWDGSYGDWLN
+1842 
-1855 LQPTLVIKAKTVP
+1855 
-1868 QLTGSLS
+1868 
-1875 TGKPNCI
+1875 NCPI

-1897 WVNYADRI
+1897 WNQYADRI
-1905 KSMFYYL
+1905 KPLSETKTIILLARDRYIGRRFNIRLLYGQLYEYEKGVTWSITSGSEYASIDQEGNVTINESANNSVITVRATSIYNDMIYDDIDITITYADSEYL
-1912 GYIDFADPAVRDICV
+1912 YLLPEETVFNNSNYIDTGIQLMDEDIDYTIYVRGVVNTYEPFEAIFHCV
-1927 ANFDTDRDG
+1927 REQSPYPGILLDCTDRG
-1936 VVSIEEAAA
+1936 VLRIGYGRGKEVKFSYTYGNEFELKVTHTSGTNSIYY
-1945 VTDIKTI
+1945 
-1952 FQGNTEITSFDEFK
+1952 SF
-1966 YFTGVTTLRT
+1966 TTNGRT
-1976 AFNNCK
+1976 ASGEKTDYEFVK
-1982 SLKKVSVPAI
+1982 LSQTLLIGAYQTIDGSKG
-1992 VSSVSTYRMFNGC
+1992 RFLNGTI
-2005 SALSDVVFNAE
+2005 SEFYIRN
-2016 TFGDQ
+2016 
-2021 VLKEA
+2021 
-2026 RSIKNVVLGSNVKTA
+2026 
-2041 ILHSA
+2041 
-2046 LENTYSPLN
+2046 
-2055 LYVGSGCNSISFS
+2055 YV
-2068 VGRDS
+2068 
-2073 ALRSILFA
+2073 
-2081 NIDVDAA
+2081 
-2088 NTNYYSNDGCLYET
+2088 E
-2102 STNKLIVSRQR
+2102 K
-2113 GEDEYTLPS
+2113 
-2122 FVSSLSDS
+2122 
-2130 AFAGTDIKKVII
+2130 
-2142 PSNVDTSTNTYLF
+2142 
-2155 KGSLVEEAV
+2155 
-2164 FQNSMISLTGFC
+2164 
-2176 FRDCKQLKKVTYPS
+2176 
-2190 TLTTFKGGVFYQCTS
+2190 
-2205 LTKFTIEAQVIGVN
+2205 
-2219 SEGSYGVFER
+2219 
-2229 CTSLSALICLP
+2229 
-2240 ENPPTAGINFIAN
+2240 
-2253 TPIASGTGFI
+2253 
-2263 YVPDDSVDA
+2263 
-2272 YKAATNWSTYTS
+2272 
-2284 QIKPINVA
+2284 
-2292 DTLPDIS
+2292 
-2299 TVAENDLYKIGEVYW
+2299 
-2314 KAEMVDNVLTWV
+2314 
-2326 EI
+2326 

>member
-121 KDITGVQWND
+121 KDITGAQWND

-433 NKGNIIN
+433 NKDNIIN
-440 EVDSSQITMTTENI
+440 EVDGSQITMATENI

-707 DKDFKNFFSGNTLT
+707 DNDFKNFFSGNTLT

-812 YVYTFIGLYTVGPD
+812 YIYTFIGLYTVGPD

-862 WNSMSYDYAKEGFG
+862 WNSMGYDYAKEGFG

-883 VAVAYEVGSAGSL
+883 IAVAYEVGSAGSL

-931 VTDTLEAINSNIS
+931 VTDTLETINSNIP

-970 YYFNTQSNRFE
+970 YYFNTQNNRFE

-1055 LKLLSDGGRWQW
+1055 LKLLADGGRWQW

-1150 KENLWD
+1150 RENLWD
-1156 KAQNY
+1156 KAQDY

-1292 HIYIQGTDYLSN
+1292 HIYIQGTDYLSD

-1331 VGDELAENVTSNVA
+1331 VGDELADNVTSNVT
-1345 TLELGYNPCME
+1345 TLELGYSPCME

-1414 SLPLLTEDTLDYGT
+1414 SLPLLTEDALDYGT
-1428 LENISY
+1428 LENVSY
-1434 LRVENNEFIDS
+1434 LRVENNRFIDS
-1445 FKLLKLAYTNSTNLS
+1445 FELLKLAYTNSTDLS

-1474 DITMLMDLAEAMD
+1474 DINMLVDLAEAMD

-1502 ADNTGYPII
+1502 ADNIGYPII

-1522 QETIDFLKDKFPALV
+1522 QETFDFLKDKFPALV

-1581 KFSNNSAITSFDEF
+1581 KFKGNTVIETFDEF
-1595 VKFTNAQHITENAF
+1595 EKFIGLSDVGSFAFADCSNLKSIKIPKHINFIQEYAF
-1609 QGDTSLRSIDL
+1609 SSCTSLSELTIPNNINRIGRVAFSNCTSLSIDL
-1620 SKTKSI
+1620 TDKLLNITELGPNSFNNSKVYGIINMPKVTSLGYASQGAMFKGTNISEINIYGNVESIPSEFCNDCSKLNRLTLGESI
-1626 KSSSFYNCSSLNFD
+1626 K
-1640 DLKLPELELLG
+1640 
-1651 VDAFYNV
+1651 
-1658 KIKNISD
+1658 II
-1665 LGKITILPAASPNN
+1665 
-1679 QNFGDKSVLEEL
+1679 
-1691 VLPDTVTTLPENMC
+1691 
-1705 NGYTS
+1705 
-1710 LTYCKLPNSISI
+1710 NSKA
-1722 IPRNCFTGCSS
+1722 FTGCD
-1733 LSKIEL
+1733 I
-1739 PASVKELKQNCF
+1739 KEL
-1751 SGCDTL
+1751 
-1757 SEINLGNI
+1757 
-1765 ENISIGNH
+1765 
-1773 SNIFTSK
+1773 
-1780 NLPEH
+1780 NLPYITH
-1785 IIFSNLK
+1785 ITDNTFSYNSNLK
-1792 TISSTTS
+1792 KAILPSIVELGSDVFTYDNAIELIDLGANCTKIAKYSAFIINGGNYTLISRAITPPVL
-1799 AWGILNGTNVRKVE
+1799 GGGMKQPKV
-1813 FPNLEQVSGRWCFNG
+1813 
-1828 TSMLGTEEIIIGEN
+1828 
-1842 FKSWDGSYGDWLN
+1842 
-1855 LQPTLVIKAKTVP
+1855 
-1868 QLTGSLS
+1868 
-1875 TGKPNCI
+1875 I

-1897 WVNYADRI
+1897 WNQYADRI

-1912 GYIDFADPAVRDICV
+1912 GYIEFADPAVRDICV

-1936 VVSIEEAAA
+1936 VVSMEEAAA
-1945 VTDIKTI
+1945 VTDIGTL
-1952 FQGNTEITSFDEFK
+1952 FQGNTEITSFDELK
-1966 YFTGVTTLRT
+1966 WFTGVTTLNT

-1982 SLKKVSVPAI
+1982 SLKKASVPAI
-1992 VSSVSTYRMFNGC
+1992 ASSVSTYRMFNNC

-2016 TFGDQ
+2016 TFGNQ
-2021 VLKEA
+2021 VLKGA

-2041 ILHSA
+2041 DLSSA
-2046 LENTYSPLN
+2046 LDNTYSPLN

-2073 ALRSILFA
+2073 AARSILFA

-2102 STNKLIVSRQR
+2102 STNKLIASRQI

-2122 FVSSLSDS
+2122 FVSSLSNS

-2142 PSNVDTSTNTYLF
+2142 PSNVDTSTNEFLF
-2155 KGSLVEEAV
+2155 KGSLVEEV
-2164 FQNSMISLTGFC
+2164 NFQNSVTSLSGFC

-2190 TLTTFKGGVFYQCTS
+2190 TLTSFTGGVFQNCTS
-2205 LTKFTIEAQVIGVN
+2205 LTSFTLDAQITEIVSLGT
-2219 SEGSYGVFER
+2219 YGVFQG
-2229 CTSLSALICLP
+2229 CTSLSALICRS
-2240 ENPPTAGINFIAN
+2240 ENPPTAGTNFIAN
-2253 TPIASGTGFI
+2253 TLIASGTGYI
-2263 YVPDDSVDA
+2263 YVPDTFVET
-2272 YKAATNWSTYTS
+2272 YKSAANWSTYAS

-2292 DTLPDIS
+2292 DTLPDIN

-2314 KAEMVDNVLTWV
+2314 KAELVNSVLTWV

>member
-19 STGGLPVSGKRV
+19 STGGLPVSGRRV
-31 QEFIKDTLNTK
+31 QEFIKGTLDTK

-53 TQYGFLSAEDR
+53 TQYGFLSTEDR
-64 DNYVTSGDSSLIIS
+64 DNYIASGDSSLIIS

-205 LSTSNFNWY
+205 LSSSNFNWY

-355 SSTLVD
+355 SSTLVN

-440 EVDSSQITMTTENI
+440 EVDSSQITMATENI

-556 ETVHVIITI
+556 EMVHVIITI
-565 IKNYKVNYGNLCQ
+565 IKNYKINYGNLCQ

-707 DKDFKNFFSGNTLT
+707 DNDFKNFFSGNTLT

-812 YVYTFIGLYTVGPD
+812 YIYTFIGLYTVGPD
-826 KGDRTTFGFNNPEFG
+826 KGDDTTFGFNNPEFG

-862 WNSMSYDYAKEGFG
+862 WNSMGYDYAKEGFG

-883 VAVAYEVGSAGSL
+883 IAVAYEVGSAGSL
-896 SPDKAADQDAVWSM
+896 SPDEAADQDAVWSM

-931 VTDTLEAINSNIS
+931 VTDTLETINSNIS

-970 YYFNTQSNRFE
+970 YYFNTQNNRFE
-981 SNGINLLT
+981 SNGINLLA

-1055 LKLLSDGGRWQW
+1055 LKLLADGGRWQW

-1150 KENLWD
+1150 RENLWD

-1265 DSVSAGNRILA
+1265 DSVSAGNRIIA

-1365 LTNSID
+1365 LTSSID

-1388 PNINISKGNKI
+1388 PNINIGKGNKI

-1414 SLPLLTEDTLDYGT
+1414 SLPLLTEETLDYGT

-1434 LRVENNEFIDS
+1434 LRVEDNKFIDS
-1445 FKLLKLAYTNSTNLS
+1445 FELLKLAYTNSTNLS
-1460 YIRIIGFDYSGTAS
+1460 YIRIIGFDYSGTAN
-1474 DITMLMDLAEAMD
+1474 DINMLIDLAEAMD
-1487 ENGNKKYHGIDAEGN
+1487 ENGNRKYSGIDAEGN
-1502 ADNTGYPII
+1502 VTDEIPVI
-1511 EGHLHIAGSIS
+1511 EGTLTVGKVYESALEKVRG
-1522 QETIDFLKDKFPALV
+1522 LFPNIN
-1537 LTADQIVNY
+1537 IVTTGGVY
-1546 FKFVDPEVSRIVA
+1546 VEFADPEVRRICA

-1565 IGTTLEQI
+1565 IGITIEQI
-1573 EAVTDIGT
+1573 QAVTGLDGC
-1581 KFSNNSAITSFDEF
+1581 FRNNTLIETFDEF
-1595 VKFTNAQHITENAF
+1595 ELFTGVTYAGFKEF
-1609 QGDTSLRSIDL
+1609 SGCSSLTSISIPN
-1620 SKTKSI
+1620 TVQSI
-1626 KSSSFYNCSSLNFD
+1626 GPDYFSNCSSLSNIKINWENIKEIKERAFGWTN
-1640 DLKLPELELLG
+1640 LNIEELNIPNLEILG
-1651 VDAFYNV
+1651 VSAFGGIPVKKVSNLGKITQLENEGSDNLAYGNMKTLKYVHFPDTLETIGVWSIAKLDLEYLYIPQSNIKTIGARAFCLTTFHGEDFKFTNLEGTLFDSFYNTKGEFTV
-1658 KIKNISD
+1658 SD
-1665 LGKITILPAASPNN
+1665 LGKIT
-1679 QNFGDKSVLEEL
+1679 EL
-1691 VLPDTVTTLPENMC
+1691 SNTFNGSTGIRKVIIPPTVT
-1705 NGYTS
+1705 
-1710 LTYCKLPNSISI
+1710 SIGA
-1722 IPRNCFTGCSS
+1722 NCF
-1733 LSKIEL
+1733 LS
-1739 PASVKELKQNCF
+1739 A
-1751 SGCDTL
+1751 
-1757 SEINLGNI
+1757 
-1765 ENISIGNH
+1765 
-1773 SNIFTSK
+1773 
-1780 NLPEH
+1780 
-1785 IIFSNLK
+1785 SNL
-1792 TISSTTS
+1792 
-1799 AWGILNGTNVRKVE
+1799 E
-1813 FPNLEQVSGRWCFNG
+1813 C
-1828 TSMLGTEEIIIGEN
+1828 
-1842 FKSWDGSYGDWLN
+1842 
-1855 LQPTLVIKAKTVP
+1855 LVFLPTVP
-1868 QLTGSLS
+1868 PELYANAINNSN
-1875 TGKPNCI
+1875 NCPI

-1897 WVNYADRI
+1897 WNQYADRI
-1905 KSMFYYL
+1905 KPLSDAYITLLARDRYIGRRFNIRLLYGPLYEYEK
-1912 GYIDFADPAVRDICV
+1912 GVTWSITSGSEYASIDQEGNVTINESANNSVITVRATSIYNDTIYNYIDITVTYADLEYLYLLPEETVFNKSNYIDTGVRLMDEDIDYTIYV
-1927 ANFDTDRDG
+1927 RG
-1936 VVSIEEAAA
+1936 VVKTYQALDAIFHCVLESSPYPGILMDCVDGNALRIGYGRGKNFKMPYIRGKEFELK
-1945 VTDIKTI
+1945 VTH
-1952 FQGNTEITSFDEFK
+1952 TSG
-1966 YFTGVTTLRT
+1966 T
-1976 AFNNCK
+1976 
-1982 SLKKVSVPAI
+1982 
-1992 VSSVSTYRMFNGC
+1992 
-2005 SALSDVVFNAE
+2005 
-2016 TFGDQ
+2016 
-2021 VLKEA
+2021 
-2026 RSIKNVVLGSNVKTA
+2026 
-2041 ILHSA
+2041 
-2046 LENTYSPLN
+2046 
-2055 LYVGSGCNSISFS
+2055 NSI
-2068 VGRDS
+2068 
-2073 ALRSILFA
+2073 
-2081 NIDVDAA
+2081 
-2088 NTNYYSNDGCLYET
+2088 YYSFTTNGSTTSGEKTDYEFVKLSQTLLIGAYQTIDGSKGRFLDGTISEFYI
-2102 STNKLIVSRQR
+2102 SNY
-2113 GEDEYTLPS
+2113 DE
-2122 FVSSLSDS
+2122 
-2130 AFAGTDIKKVII
+2130 K
-2142 PSNVDTSTNTYLF
+2142 
-2155 KGSLVEEAV
+2155 
-2164 FQNSMISLTGFC
+2164 
-2176 FRDCKQLKKVTYPS
+2176 
-2190 TLTTFKGGVFYQCTS
+2190 
-2205 LTKFTIEAQVIGVN
+2205 
-2219 SEGSYGVFER
+2219 
-2229 CTSLSALICLP
+2229 
-2240 ENPPTAGINFIAN
+2240 
-2253 TPIASGTGFI
+2253 
-2263 YVPDDSVDA
+2263 
-2272 YKAATNWSTYTS
+2272 
-2284 QIKPINVA
+2284 
-2292 DTLPDIS
+2292 
-2299 TVAENDLYKIGEVYW
+2299 
-2314 KAEMVDNVLTWV
+2314 
-2326 EI
+2326 

>member
-19 STGGLPVSGKRV
+19 STGGLPVSGRRV

-42 ISATFFDSANM
+42 ISATLFDSANM

-440 EVDSSQITMTTENI
+440 EVDSSQITMATENI

-513 ITIATNPEDDAFR
+513 ITIATNPEDAAFR

-545 NLAQSYNTKDE
+545 DLAQSYNTKDE

-565 IKNYKVNYGNLCQ
+565 IKNYKINYGNLCQ

-584 KKTSFSFTDTDSF
+584 KKASFSFTDTDSF

-707 DKDFKNFFSGNTLT
+707 DNDFKNFFSGNTLT

-812 YVYTFIGLYTVGPD
+812 YIYTFIGLYTVGPD

-896 SPDKAADQDAVWSM
+896 SPDEAADQDAVWSM

-931 VTDTLEAINSNIS
+931 VTDTLETINSNIS

-1055 LKLLSDGGRWQW
+1055 LKLLADGGRWQW

-1150 KENLWD
+1150 RENLWD

-1168 ADAEWSYEEAWPLKT
+1168 TDAEWSYEEAWPLKT

-1388 PNINISKGNKI
+1388 PNINIGKGNKI

-1434 LRVENNEFIDS
+1434 LRVENNRFIDS
-1445 FKLLKLAYTNSTNLS
+1445 FELLKLAYTNSTNLS
-1460 YIRIIGFDYSGTAS
+1460 YIRIIGFDYSGTAN
-1474 DITMLMDLAEAMD
+1474 DINMLIDLAEAMD
-1487 ENGNKKYHGIDAEGN
+1487 ENGNRKHSGIDAEGN
-1502 ADNTGYPII
+1502 VTDEIPVI
-1511 EGHLHIAGSIS
+1511 EGTL
-1522 QETIDFLKDKFPALV
+1522 TVDKVYESALEKVRGLFPNV
-1537 LTADQIVNY
+1537 NIVTTGGVY
-1546 FKFVDPEVSRIVA
+1546 VEFADPEVRRICA
-1559 ENWGDG
+1559 ENWGDS
-1565 IGTTLEQI
+1565 IGATLEQI
-1573 EAVTDIGT
+1573 EAVTDIDT
-1581 KFSNNSAITSFDEF
+1581 VFKDNTTIETFNELDEF
-1595 VKFTNAQHITENAF
+1595 TGLTSISDNAFKGCSSLQEIEIGANVKSIGNSAF
-1609 QGDTSLRSIDL
+1609 QGDSALSSINISEDIE
-1620 SKTKSI
+1620 SVGSGA
-1626 KSSSFYNCSSLNFD
+1626 FDGCSSMAVEIIS
-1640 DLKLPELELLG
+1640 LP
-1651 VDAFYNV
+1651 
-1658 KIKNISD
+1658 
-1665 LGKITILPAASPNN
+1665 KITEVEDNSFRGCASIRA
-1679 QNFGDKSVLEEL
+1679 FEIGTD
-1691 VLPDTVTTLPENMC
+1691 VTSIGSE
-1705 NGYTS
+1705 S
-1710 LTYCKLPNSISI
+1710 LK
-1722 IPRNCFTGCSS
+1722 GCSS
-1733 LSKIEL
+1733 LERIVTKTNAPSQIVGGAL
-1739 PASVKELKQNCF
+1739 DDTNNC
-1751 SGCDTL
+1751 
-1757 SEINLGNI
+1757 
-1765 ENISIGNH
+1765 
-1773 SNIFTSK
+1773 
-1780 NLPEH
+1780 P
-1785 IIFSNLK
+1785 
-1792 TISSTTS
+1792 
-1799 AWGILNGTNVRKVE
+1799 
-1813 FPNLEQVSGRWCFNG
+1813 
-1828 TSMLGTEEIIIGEN
+1828 
-1842 FKSWDGSYGDWLN
+1842 
-1855 LQPTLVIKAKTVP
+1855 
-1868 QLTGSLS
+1868 
-1875 TGKPNCI
+1875 I

-1905 KSMFYYL
+1905 KSIFYYL

-1927 ANFDTDRDG
+1927 ANFDTDADG

-1945 VTDIKTI
+1945 VTALNFDW
-1952 FQGNTEITSFDEFK
+1952 NTWQKFVTFNEFK
-1966 YFTGVTTLRT
+1966 YFTGVTRLN
-1976 AFNNCK
+1976 F
-1982 SLKKVSVPAI
+1982 
-1992 VSSVSTYRMFNGC
+1992 SSARN
-2005 SALSDVVFNAE
+2005 
-2016 TFGDQ
+2016 
-2021 VLKEA
+2021 LKEYICPP
-2026 RSIKNVVLGSNVKTA
+2026 SIRIVEGIGAGAEKFTLNEGITEFKTA
-2041 ILHSA
+2041 CFGGNYKITNITIPSTTEKIGNNLFQIVPEWGQGKEGASIFTDFIMEDNGYYKAVDGILYNSAQTMIQQFPAGRTGSYTTPAGVSLQAGCFGNSELSKIEVDANVTTLPGSVFFHSQK
-2046 LENTYSPLN
+2046 LETIILN
-2055 LYVGSGCNSISFS
+2055 GVTSITNGSQSFFFCNKLKNLIIKTQTVASLGASGIFGNDSIS
-2068 VGRDS
+2068 
-2073 ALRSILFA
+2073 
-2081 NIDVDAA
+2081 
-2088 NTNYYSNDGCLYET
+2088 
-2102 STNKLIVSRQR
+2102 
-2113 GEDEYTLPS
+2113 
-2122 FVSSLSDS
+2122 
-2130 AFAGTDIKKVII
+2130 
-2142 PSNVDTSTNTYLF
+2142 
-2155 KGSLVEEAV
+2155 
-2164 FQNSMISLTGFC
+2164 
-2176 FRDCKQLKKVTYPS
+2176 
-2190 TLTTFKGGVFYQCTS
+2190 
-2205 LTKFTIEAQVIGVN
+2205 
-2219 SEGSYGVFER
+2219 
-2229 CTSLSALICLP
+2229 
-2240 ENPPTAGINFIAN
+2240 
-2253 TPIASGTGFI
+2253 SGTAFI
-2263 YVPDDSVDA
+2263 YVPGNLVDS
-2272 YKAATNWSTYTS
+2272 YKAAENWSTYAA

-2299 TVAENDLYKIGEVYW
+2299 AVAENDLYKIGEAYW

-2326 EI
+2326 KI